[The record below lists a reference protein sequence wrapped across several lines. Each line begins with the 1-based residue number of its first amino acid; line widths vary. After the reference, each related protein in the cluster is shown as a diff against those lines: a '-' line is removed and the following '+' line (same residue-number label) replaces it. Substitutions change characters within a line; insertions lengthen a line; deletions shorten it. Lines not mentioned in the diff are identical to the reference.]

1 MAFPLTM
8 PCMLLV
14 GAGPGMP
21 LIRPC
26 TSDIKLAGPDS
37 SGPAIETD
45 ERGIKMDSDQVKLL
59 EARCIEEQPPA
70 CEVTCPLRVDVRS
83 MLAKVKEGDF
93 PAAFALYCRYVP
105 FPAILGHICDHPCE
119 EGCRRAE
126 AGGAVRISQIERT
139 LVEES
144 CSTLRRQAQ
153 RIAKPKKIAIVG
165 AGLSGLT
172 AAFDLAMKGHRITV
186 LEEDAHPLERLHH
199 EYDPAILPPSAIAL
213 DLGSLTSLGVD
224 IRCRCRVT
232 GGEGP
237 MGLASLIEDHDAV
250 LLALGPGV
258 ATAFAPTIRLSD
270 NGRIE
275 IDPES
280 RATSHPKVFG
290 GGYHGALGEVYSPV
304 RSIYDGRRAA
314 GSIDR
319 FLQGAS
325 LTANRDST
333 AAATSCLYVNV
344 DAHPPVPPVEAANSI
359 IGYTPD
365 EAIAEAE
372 RCFPCNCLECTKA
385 CAYLAH
391 YKTYP
396 KRAVREI
403 HNNLSIVMGNR
414 KANRMIDSC
423 TLCGLC
429 ETVCPTDL
437 AMGDV
442 CLEARREMVDSGH
455 MPASHHDFALRDMAD
470 SRSHRSAFMRHQPG
484 HDKSAYLF
492 FPGCQLAA
500 SAPDQVQ
507 GLYLHLGAIVS
518 GGVGLMMDCCG
529 APAHWAGRT
538 ALHDEVLAHL
548 RASWESCGK
557 PEIITAC
564 STCLSM
570 FKKAMPDLP
579 VRSLWPLLAK
589 SPLPT
594 KARAVPDGTVFA
606 IHDPCTGRHET
617 EIHAAVRSLAAD
629 TGLTIRE
636 ISGPEK
642 TTCCGYGGLVSF
654 ANREVADAIVD
665 QRAAELSEDY
675 LAYCAMCRDNFAR
688 RGKRSAHLLDFL
700 FPSEDGADPA
710 ARPDPGFSN
719 RRDNRARLKAR
730 LLRELW
736 GESMQE
742 QDPEWTILISDDVRV
757 DMERKLILDDEVREV
772 VAHAE
777 TSGQKLKDRK
787 SGHMIATLRTGP
799 VSTWVE
805 YELTDEGALIH
816 RAYGHRMDVE
826 VQK

>member
-1 MAFPLTM
+1 M
-8 PCMLLV
+8 
-14 GAGPGMP
+14 
-21 LIRPC
+21 
-26 TSDIKLAGPDS
+26 
-37 SGPAIETD
+37 ETD
-45 ERGIKMDSDQVKLL
+45 QRGNKMDSDQVKRL

-70 CEVTCPLRVDVRS
+70 CEVSCPLHVDVRA
-83 MLAKVKEGDF
+83 MLAKMKLGDF
-93 PAAFALYCRYVP
+93 PAAFALYSRVVP

-119 EGCRRAE
+119 AGCRRAE

-139 LVEES
+139 LVEET

-153 RIAKPKKIAIVG
+153 RIARPKRVTVVG

-172 AAFDLAMKGHRITV
+172 AAFDLAMKGHKVTV
-186 LEEDAHPLERLHH
+186 LEADAHPLERLHH
-199 EYDPAILPPSAIAL
+199 DYEPDILPPSAIAL
-213 DLGSLTSLGVD
+213 DLGSLAALGVD
-224 IRCRCRVT
+224 IRCRSRVT

-237 MGLASLIEDHDAV
+237 LGLASLIEDQDAI

-258 ATAFAPTIRLSD
+258 AAAFAPTIKLSD

-275 IDPES
+275 IDPDS

-304 RSIYDGRRAA
+304 KSIYDGRRAA

-325 LTANRDST
+325 LMANRDGT
-333 AAATSCLYVNV
+333 EAASSCLYVNIE
-344 DAHPPVPPVEAANSI
+344 AHPAVPPVEAANSK

-385 CAYLAH
+385 CAYLTH

-437 AMGDV
+437 AMGEV

-470 SRSHRSAFMRHQPG
+470 SRSHRSAFVRHQPG
-484 HDKSAYLF
+484 RDASAYLF

-507 GLYLHLGAIVS
+507 TLYQHLGETLT
-518 GGVGLMMDCCG
+518 GGVGLMVDCCG
-529 APAHWAGRT
+529 APAHWAGRK
-538 ALHDEVLAHL
+538 ALHEEVVTHL
-548 RASWESCGK
+548 RECWQAAGE

-564 STCLSM
+564 ATCLSM
-570 FKKAMPDLP
+570 FRKTMPDLP
-579 VRSLWPLLAK
+579 VRSLWPLLAEA
-589 SPLPT
+589 PLPKST
-594 KARAVPDGTVFA
+594 RAVAPGAVFA
-606 IHDPCTGRHET
+606 IHDPCTGRHES
-617 EIHAAVRSLAAD
+617 EIHAAVRSIAAEI
-629 TGLTIRE
+629 GLSVRE
-636 ISGPEK
+636 ISGPEL

-654 ANREVADAIVD
+654 ANREVADAIID
-665 QRAAELSEDY
+665 KRAAERPEDY

-700 FPSEDGADPA
+700 FPVDGDTDPA

-719 RRDNRARLKAR
+719 RRDNRARLKNR

-736 GESMQE
+736 GETMQNP
-742 QDPEWTILISDDVRV
+742 DPEWTILISDAVRA
-757 DMERKLILDDEVREV
+757 DMERKLILSDEVRTV
-772 VAHAE
+772 VVHAE

-787 SGHMIATLRTGP
+787 SGHLIATLRTGP
-799 VSTWVE
+799 VTTWVE

-826 VQK
+826 AQK